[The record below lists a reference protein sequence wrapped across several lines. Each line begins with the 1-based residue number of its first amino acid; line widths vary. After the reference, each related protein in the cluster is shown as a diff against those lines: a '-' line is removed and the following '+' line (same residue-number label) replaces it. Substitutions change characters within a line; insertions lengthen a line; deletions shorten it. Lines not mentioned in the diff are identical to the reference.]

1 MHSYPMVTFTWFAE
15 SSQRRVKRAPQED
28 QEVLHVD
35 QNIPFLAGLI
45 SSERD
50 VQLVLPPAWLLSEQ
64 HDINTLA
71 SHSRPSVSLNDGIP
85 ELPIEWYPTCSDP
98 IKWQFE
104 RLHNLF
110 NFQITVEASCMNS
123 GDWMRRD
130 SRHVKA
136 KDRPNSAIMCLFSF
150 GTAILE
156 QGLNG
161 AVLVFAL
168 WLDPQLVVK
177 K

>member
-85 ELPIEWYPTCSDP
+85 ELPIEWYPTCSWRCGTQIP
-98 IKWQFE
+98 
-104 RLHNLF
+104 RL
-110 NFQITVEASCMNS
+110 
-123 GDWMRRD
+123 GKR
-130 SRHVKA
+130 
-136 KDRPNSAIMCLFSF
+136 
-150 GTAILE
+150 
-156 QGLNG
+156 
-161 AVLVFAL
+161 
-168 WLDPQLVVK
+168 
-177 K
+177 